1 MPSSATP
8 QPPSSAPGTNSTQ
21 PAASALIDPAKAHK
35 ALKFFKIAAFI
46 VGIGLLVLVAE
57 MVLRYGFDNHVL
69 DWWPQPHGLLFL
81 IYVAAT
87 ANLGFKMRWSLGKM
101 ALVILAGCV
110 PFLSFWVE
118 RTISRQ
124 VESELSGAAV
134 ATR

>member
-1 MPSSATP
+1 MSSSPDTP
-8 QPPSSAPGTNSTQ
+8 NTPNNASHNSLLE
-21 PAASALIDPAKAHK
+21 PEKVHG

-57 MVLRYGFDNHVL
+57 MVLRYGFDNHAL

-87 ANLGFKMRWSLGKM
+87 ANLGFKARWGLGRM

-118 RTISRQ
+118 RKVSRD
-124 VESELSGAAV
+124 VEAQLAA
-134 ATR
+134 R

>member
-1 MPSSATP
+1 MSSSPQSANPHSANSPS
-8 QPPSSAPGTNSTQ
+8 
-21 PAASALIDPAKAHK
+21 LVDPAKVRG

-57 MVLRYGFDNHVL
+57 MILRRAFHNHAL

-81 IYVAAT
+81 VYVAAT
-87 ANLGFKMRWSLGKM
+87 ANLGFKARWGLGKM

-118 RTISRQ
+118 RKVSGDVERQ
-124 VESELSGAAV
+124 LAAHHS
-134 ATR
+134 

>member
-1 MPSSATP
+1 MTSRPTP
-8 QPPSSAPGTNSTQ
+8 NNSGAPAHSNRG
-21 PAASALIDPAKAHK
+21 IDPRIDVAKTES

-57 MVLRYGFDNHVL
+57 MILRYGMDNHAL

-81 IYVAAT
+81 LYVAAT
-87 ANLGFKMRWSLGKM
+87 ANLGFKMRWGLGKM

-118 RTISRQ
+118 RTISGE
-124 VESELSGAAV
+124 VEAQL
-134 ATR
+134 R